1 MDSSYS
7 QEGYL
12 KEDYHVFHLRDTA
25 GQERDFHF
33 HDFDKIVILLSGR
46 VDYMVERASFSL
58 RPWDILLVGHHV
70 IHKALIDQSQP
81 YERVI
86 LYLDRQY
93 VERAM
98 PNVGLRDCFERAD
111 RLSRYL
117 LTPDQA
123 ERETLA
129 KLLAALDR
137 EAADS
142 QFGAGA
148 LRDTLVLQLLIAVNR
163 MSLRGAAQEEIPS
176 PQYDPKI
183 AQTLSYINENLSRP
197 LTVEALAER
206 VYLSKYHFMRLF
218 KAQTGSTVHAY
229 VRQRRLLY
237 AAQLIRR
244 GVSVNKAAAD
254 SGFEEYSTFFR
265 AFRECFGVS
274 PGQLK

>member
-1 MDSSYS
+1 MNRSYS
-7 QEGYL
+7 REGYL
-12 KEDYHVFHLRDTA
+12 KENYHLFHLRDTA

-33 HDFDKIVILLSGR
+33 HEFDKIVILLSGN
-46 VDYMVERASFSL
+46 VDYLVESMTYAL
-58 RPWDILLVGHHV
+58 RPWDILLIQHHV

-86 LYLDRQY
+86 LYLDRKFI
-93 VERAM
+93 ERAM
-98 PNVGLRDCFERAD
+98 PDAHLMDCFERAD
-111 RLSRYL
+111 KQGQYL
-117 LTPDQA
+117 LAPGGEEQQDLSDLIAT
-123 ERETLA
+123 
-129 KLLAALDR
+129 LDR
-137 EAADS
+137 ANEDS
-142 QFGAGA
+142 RFGAQA
-148 LRDTLVLQLLIAVNR
+148 LRDTLVMQLLILVNR
-163 MSLRGAAQEEIPS
+163 VGLRSGAAQQAAA

-183 AQTLSYINENLSRP
+183 AQTLSYIQENLRRP
-197 LTVEALAER
+197 LTVEDLAER

-237 AAQLIRR
+237 AAQLIRT
-244 GVSVNKAAAD
+244 GVNVSKAAAD